1 MRREPRYEG
10 SDPRRRQRRGH
21 LSVLERVAVELLTI
35 VARLVT
41 NRDTAR
47 ALLDAAYA
55 TMEAS
60 VDELEIAKLA
70 ALDKLPKPP

>member
-1 MRREPRYEG
+1 MSTAGDIATALAPA
-10 SDPRRRQRRGH
+10 
-21 LSVLERVAVELLTI
+21 LERVAVELLTI

-55 TMEAS
+55 TMEAG
-60 VDELEIAKLA
+60 VDELEALKLE
-70 ALDKLPKPP
+70 ALDRLPKSPP

>member
-1 MRREPRYEG
+1 MSAAGEIAGALAPA
-10 SDPRRRQRRGH
+10 
-21 LSVLERVAVELLTI
+21 LERVAGDLLTI

-55 TMEAS
+55 TMEAD
-60 VDELEIAKLA
+60 VDELEILKLA
-70 ALDKLPKPP
+70 AVDAMKNRPK